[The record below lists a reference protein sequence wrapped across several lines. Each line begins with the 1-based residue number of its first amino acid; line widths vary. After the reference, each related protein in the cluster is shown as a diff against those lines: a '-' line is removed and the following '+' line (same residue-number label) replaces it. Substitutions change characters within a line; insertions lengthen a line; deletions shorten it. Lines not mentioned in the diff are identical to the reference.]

1 MAKRTSEDIQREI
14 DQLKNRKKEVL
25 AQEKTGQESLGR
37 RD

>member
-25 AQEKTGQESLGR
+25 AQEKTEQESLGR